1 MPENIETSLNWP
13 ESGLKGVP
21 DAEGPLTYT
30 MPSHERHE
38 SDEHAGDEATVSLDE
53 DLQFTTQL
61 DFGANPL
68 GEHDAGYIS
77 QPLFGDRPDAFTA
90 SDHHLIPTAGN
101 TISWPP
107 LVRTR
112 RRPLWSRM
120 LRSGIALPL
129 LLIVILALGAGGYK
143 AYKHFTK
150 STIVP
155 AASTAGIAPNA
166 AVKVVHGPACRAGHT
181 TTTVELAASRAANG
195 YFYIATTGKV
205 ANSGSSTLH
214 GLAVHV
220 LITYADG
227 AQTTQTVLANKG
239 EDIPAKSTKVW
250 FGSVEDTDGSVPPVQ
265 VAISSVGA
273 TSPTL
278 SACQ

>member
-1 MPENIETSLNWP
+1 MPENIENSLHWP

-21 DAEGPLTYT
+21 DAEGPLSYT

-38 SDEHAGDEATVSLDE
+38 SDEHGADGATASLDE

-61 DFGANPL
+61 DFGTNPL
-68 GEHDAGYIS
+68 GEQDAGYFS
-77 QPLFGDRPDAFTA
+77 QPLFGDRPDTFTA
-90 SDHHLIPTAGN
+90 SDHVIPTAGN
-101 TISWPP
+101 VITWPP

-112 RRPLWSRM
+112 QRPWWSR
-120 LRSGIALPL
+120 LGRSTIAIPL
-129 LLIVILALGAGGYK
+129 LLVVILALGAGGYK
-143 AYKHFTK
+143 AYRHFTK

-155 AASTAGIAPNA
+155 AVSSTGLAPNA
-166 AVKVVHGPACRAGHT
+166 AVKVVDGPVCRASRT
-181 TTTVELAASRAANG
+181 TTTVQLAASRAANG
-195 YFYIATTGKV
+195 FFYIATTGTV

-239 EDIPAKSTKVW
+239 QDIPAKSTKTW
-250 FGSVEDTDGSVPPVQ
+250 FGTAEDTDGSVPPVK

>member
-30 MPSHERHE
+30 MPSHERHDPTE
-38 SDEHAGDEATVSLDE
+38 NPGDEKTVSLDE

-61 DFGANPL
+61 DFGANPM
-68 GEHDAGYIS
+68 GDHDAGYFS
-77 QPLFGDRPDAFTA
+77 QPLFGDRPDALTG
-90 SDHHLIPTAGN
+90 SDEPIPAAGN
-101 TISWPP
+101 VITWPP

-112 RRPLWSRM
+112 QRPLWSR
-120 LRSGIALPL
+120 LGRSGIAVPL
-129 LLIVILALGAGGYK
+129 LVIVLLALGAGGYK

-150 STIVP
+150 PKIVP
-155 AASTAGIAPNA
+155 AVSSAGISPNA
-166 AVKVVHGPACRAGHT
+166 AVKVVNGPACRASHT

-195 YFYIATTGKV
+195 FFAIATTGTV

-239 EDIPAKSTKVW
+239 QDIPAKSTKTW
-250 FGSVEDTDGSVPPVQ
+250 FGTAEYTDGSVPPIK

-273 TSPTL
+273 SSPTL